1 MNMES
6 REQLRNCVLLSH
18 SGAGKTTLAEAMLY
32 EKGLI
37 TRMGTVESGNTVSD
51 YEEEE
56 IKRGNSVQTSLL
68 NLEWK
73 GTKINLIDTPGLADF
88 RGEVVSG
95 IRAADSALMVVSGN
109 SGVEVGTKQLWAL
122 ARSHGLPRII
132 FVSKM
137 DRENTSFSRAM
148 ESIQDNFG
156 RECVPIQIP
165 LGSES
170 NFSGVLNLLDPLVS
184 VPSDYESEVAI
195 ARERL
200 MEAAAECDDQLAEK
214 YLEGE
219 ELTSDELLT
228 GLGNGVMNGDLIP
241 VMFGS
246 APSGAGILEVLNSI
260 VDFLPPPGD
269 PSGKAGEEEQSAY
282 VFKTT
287 ADPFVGKLSY
297 FRVQSGKISSDSQV
311 WNISANQ
318 SERIGQVYVPQGKD
332 QVPAE
337 YILAGDIG
345 AVSKLD
351 SVLTGHTLG
360 IQGVTNEMS
369 GLEFPSAIYTRAV
382 FPKTKSDIDKL
393 TSSLARIT
401 EEDPSVTV
409 AREKDTS
416 EIIMSG
422 LGDTHL
428 EVCAEKM
435 ERKFGLR
442 VDLERPRV
450 PYRETIST
458 PTSAEFKHKKQSGGA
473 GQYGHVILELQPLSN
488 GDGFEFESRVVGG
501 SVPREYIPSV
511 EKGIRAALATGTVGG
526 FPVTDLKATLVDGS
540 FHSVDSS
547 GVSFEIAA
555 GRALSVGMERAQPVL
570 LEPVMK
576 VVVKVPDEYTGDI
589 IGDLN
594 SRRGRI
600 SGMASAEEGYS
611 STEADVPHAEML
623 DYATTLRSLTQ
634 GLGTFSME
642 FSRYEETPKHL
653 VDIAVTDNEELVERA
668 GSRN

>member
-1 MNMES
+1 MES
-6 REQLRNCVLLSH
+6 KEQLRNCVLLSH

-32 EKGLI
+32 KKGLI

-73 GTKINLIDTPGLADF
+73 ATKINLIDTPGFADF

-95 IRAADSALMVVSGN
+95 IRAADSALIVISA
-109 SGVEVGTKQLWAL
+109 SAGVEVGTRQLWEL
-122 ARSHGLPRII
+122 AHSHGLPRMI
-132 FVSKM
+132 FVTKM
-137 DRENTSFSRAM
+137 DRENTSFSRVM

-170 NFSGVLNLLDPLVS
+170 NFSGVLDLLDPDMSTPDDYVS
-184 VPSDYESEVAI
+184 DVEN

-200 MEAAAECDDQLAEK
+200 VEAVAECDDQLAEK

-219 ELTSDELLT
+219 ELAIEELLT
-228 GLGNGVMNGDLIP
+228 GLRNGVVNGDLIP

-246 APSGAGILEVLNSI
+246 LPNGVGIPEVLNGI
-260 VDFLPPPGD
+260 VDFLPPPSD
-269 PSGKAGEEEQSAY
+269 SVEKVDGEEEQSAY

-311 WNISANQ
+311 WNISTNQ
-318 SERIGQVYVPQGKD
+318 SERIGQLYVPQGKD
-332 QVPAE
+332 QIPTQ
-337 YILAGDIG
+337 YISAGDIG

-360 IQGVTNEMS
+360 IQGVTAEMS

-382 FPKTKSDIDKL
+382 FPKTKADIDKL

-401 EEDPSVTV
+401 EEDPSVTI
-409 AREKDTS
+409 AREKDTL
-416 EIIMSG
+416 EIIMGG

-450 PYRETIST
+450 PYRETISAS
-458 PTSAEFKHKKQSGGA
+458 TSAEFKHKKQSGGA
-473 GQYGHVILELQPLSN
+473 GQYGHVILELQPLAN

-511 EKGIRAALATGTVGG
+511 EKGIRAALASGTVGG

-555 GRALSVGMERAQPVL
+555 SRALSVGMERAQPVL

-576 VVVKVPDEYTGDI
+576 VVVKVPDEYTGDV

-600 SGMASAEEGYS
+600 LGMAPAEEGYS
-611 STEADVPHAEML
+611 STEVDVPHAEML
-623 DYATTLRSLTQ
+623 DYATSLRSLTQ
-634 GLGTFSME
+634 GLGTFAME
-642 FSRYEETPKHL
+642 FSRYEETPQHL
-653 VDIAVTDNEELVERA
+653 VDSAVTDNEELVEKA

>member
-246 APSGAGILEVLNSI
+246 APSGAGILEVLNGI

>member
-1 MNMES
+1 
-6 REQLRNCVLLSH
+6 
-18 SGAGKTTLAEAMLY
+18 
-32 EKGLI
+32 
-37 TRMGTVESGNTVSD
+37 
-51 YEEEE
+51 
-56 IKRGNSVQTSLL
+56 
-68 NLEWK
+68 
-73 GTKINLIDTPGLADF
+73 
-88 RGEVVSG
+88 
-95 IRAADSALMVVSGN
+95 
-109 SGVEVGTKQLWAL
+109 
-122 ARSHGLPRII
+122 
-132 FVSKM
+132 
-137 DRENTSFSRAM
+137 
-148 ESIQDNFG
+148 
-156 RECVPIQIP
+156 
-165 LGSES
+165 
-170 NFSGVLNLLDPLVS
+170 
-184 VPSDYESEVAI
+184 
-195 ARERL
+195 
-200 MEAAAECDDQLAEK
+200 
-214 YLEGE
+214 
-219 ELTSDELLT
+219 
-228 GLGNGVMNGDLIP
+228 
-241 VMFGS
+241 
-246 APSGAGILEVLNSI
+246 
-260 VDFLPPPGD
+260 
-269 PSGKAGEEEQSAY
+269 
-282 VFKTT
+282 
-287 ADPFVGKLSY
+287 
-297 FRVQSGKISSDSQV
+297 
-311 WNISANQ
+311 
-318 SERIGQVYVPQGKD
+318 
-332 QVPAE
+332 
-337 YILAGDIG
+337 
-345 AVSKLD
+345 
-351 SVLTGHTLG
+351 
-360 IQGVTNEMS
+360 MS

-653 VDIAVTDNEELVERA
+653 VDIAVTDNEELVEKA